1 MADFIPIERATSI
14 RMPST
19 AILAIDS
26 ADRNTAVYPNP
37 YDFTIQQKQ
46 SILNGFFTRIGATE
60 VVLNW
65 NQPNISATLNNNAV
79 NITVATTP
87 TPITHLITIQDGFYT
102 AYELLTA
109 LCAEATS
116 LFTGYTFNL
125 GTKTLPNALGIFFV
139 ASPGDWC
146 IECVLTAGSV
156 STNFT
161 INKYS
166 NNSLYDNLN
175 ISYNNNTPSVLG
187 YTPDLRITRYVD
199 FVSPSLT
206 YCQKLKDATSNPF
219 SKDVLCR
226 FYFATDTPQLDAG
239 GLLQY
244 VGYTPFNIWRQF
256 NPPKQIK
263 FDPNLPIGQLSFQ
276 VYDSNNNLIP
286 IVINP
291 YTNNVENTN
300 WEMTLQVSEV

>member
-1 MADFIPIERATSI
+1 MDFIPSDKAISI

-19 AILAIDS
+19 ANLLIDS
-26 ADRNTAVYPNP
+26 TDRNTAVYPNP
-37 YDFTIQQKQ
+37 YDFTIQQNQ

-65 NQPNISATLNNNAV
+65 NQPNISAELNNNSV

-87 TPITHLITIQDGFYT
+87 TPTTHLITIQDGFYT

-109 LCAEATS
+109 LCAEAERV
-116 LFTGYTFNL
+116 FTGYTFNL
-125 GTKTLPNALGIFFV
+125 GTKTIPNGLEIFFV
-139 ASPGDWC
+139 AEPGDWC
-146 IECVLTAGSV
+146 IDCALTTGNV
-156 STNFT
+156 SSDFT
-161 INKYS
+161 ISEYS
-166 NNSLYDNLN
+166 DNSLYDNLN
-175 ISYNNNTPSVLG
+175 VSFNDDTPAVLG
-187 YTPDLRITRYVD
+187 YTPDLRITRYID

-206 YCQKLKDATSNPF
+206 YCQKLKDGTSNTI

-286 IVINP
+286 IVR
-291 YTNNVENTN
+291 NNFSSIIQNTD
-300 WEMTLQVSEV
+300 WQMTLQVSEV